1 MDAIEALDDGAAAHF
16 GYQAGRYPDILIF
29 MRPAYY
35 LGSYVGIGVLLAII
49 VLLFLVQ
56 GKHRS
61 ALVALFSV
69 ASAVGLIELIRVVV
83 PRARPLNTDQLLGP
97 VERLGSY
104 PSSGVFLFTL
114 SMVLLSFAL
123 WPWLRHSWQR
133 GLYVLIAALLIAWIC
148 MAGFFL
154 SLHYVTDLIGGL
166 AGAAFVSWIASR
178 CLDGKTRDSEPEA

>member
-16 GYQAGRYPDILIF
+16 GYQAGRYPDILPF

-56 GKHRS
+56 GKRRS
-61 ALVALFSV
+61 ALVAFLSV
-69 ASAVGLIELIRVVV
+69 ASAFALIEVIRLVV
-83 PRARPLNTDQLLGP
+83 PRARPLTTDQLLGP
-97 VERLGSY
+97 IDRLGSY
-104 PSSGVFLFTL
+104 PSSSVFLFTL
-114 SMVLLSFAL
+114 CMVLLAFAL
-123 WPWLRHSWQR
+123 WHWMRRPWQR
-133 GLYVLIAALLIAWIC
+133 GAYVLIAALLTAWIC

-166 AGAAFVSWIASR
+166 AGAALFSWIASR
-178 CLDGKTRDSEPEA
+178 LMDPSLSASEGR